1 MCSKYHSFW
10 SIRNKLSYIAL
21 PQRCWN
27 PQIFHVSSNKSKSL
41 CLIVGRKFSTTF
53 CNTVKCHKA
62 IMDAIMVSY
71 PWTSCQILQAEQG
84 SMDRTKFLAKLPNFP
99 CYARIMAIIKW
110 QTMLKQ
116 VCSSL
121 NIMLNTTN
129 DSINNI

>member
-1 MCSKYHSFW
+1 MWHWWTKV
-10 SIRNKLSYIAL
+10 KLSFAAVTKMGY
-21 PQRCWN
+21 N
-27 PQIFHVSSNKSKSL
+27 FHHKVSMQIGAKLFFLFCV
-41 CLIVGRKFSTTF
+41 LILQLFK
-53 CNTVKCHKA
+53 NLIIKCHKA

-121 NIMLNTTN
+121 NIILNTTN